1 MSDLEQRVAETI
13 RSRKMILPGD
23 RVAVALSGG
32 KDSTAL
38 LMILCRLLPAWDD
51 VRLTS
56 ITIDEGIHGY
66 REDTVRSAERL
77 VGNYGLDHIL
87 ISFADLFGGSLDE
100 ILTDRESEACSVCG
114 ILRRK
119 ALIVAARRAGAT
131 ETGDRS

>member
-51 VRLTS
+51 VRLTAL
-56 ITIDEGIHGY
+56 TIDEGILGY
-66 REDTVRSAERL
+66 REDTIRSAERL
-77 VGNYGLDHIL
+77 VGKYGLDHIR

-100 ILTDRESEACSVCG
+100 ILKDRRIRGVQCLWYPAEEGAHRRSPESG
-114 ILRRK
+114 
-119 ALIVAARRAGAT
+119 GNQ
-131 ETGDRS
+131 TGDRS